1 MRQLQTHLLSLLLI
15 TFSHSGE
22 IVIKGSD
29 TMGAKL
35 VPQWTELYAKG
46 NPKITF
52 SIQAEGTASCYRSLL
67 DGACDIGMASHPPTA
82 EELARFVAKDISLER
97 CTVGYAMT
105 AIIVHR
111 ENPVSNMSLLDL
123 EKIYTGQVTDW
134 QIYGGRGKISAYS
147 PNSASGVYSF
157 FQRVA
162 MRDKPYAKN
171 VMLLDH
177 TSIDHTFDTTNENRR
192 QAIAYVNATHSEHKE
207 TKYLSVNGLAPT
219 HQNVKTY
226 PLTREL
232 FFVYRRDVSKE
243 AKDFIDWVCSTEAA
257 YAITERSGFTSDRK
271 LNETEV
277 PAFSPNQIEQKTKRN
292 PQ

>member
-1 MRQLQTHLLSLLLI
+1 MRRLQTHLLSILLI

-35 VPQWTELYAKG
+35 VPQWTELYAKD
-46 NPKITF
+46 NPNITF
-52 SIQAEGTASCYRSLL
+52 AIAAEGSSSCFQSLSE
-67 DGACDIGMASHPPTA
+67 GKCDVGMASRPPTA
-82 EELARFVAKDISLER
+82 EELAQFVAKDIAWDKR
-97 CTVGYAMT
+97 TVGYAMT
-105 AIIVHR
+105 AIIVYR
-111 ENPVSNMSLLDL
+111 ENPISHVSLLDL

-134 QIYGGRGKISAYS
+134 QCFGGSGKIAAYS

-162 MRDKPYAKN
+162 MRSKPYHKN

-177 TSIDHTFDTTNENRR
+177 ASIAQTFGASNEKG
-192 QAIAYVNATHSEHKE
+192 QCAIACVNVAHSGNKE
-207 TKYLSVNGLAPT
+207 TKCLPVNGIAPT

-232 FFVYRRDVSKE
+232 CFFYRRDVSKE
-243 AKDFIDWVCSTEAA
+243 AKDFIDWVCSKEAA
-257 YAITERSGFTSDRK
+257 YAITERSGFTSIRK
-271 LNETEV
+271 VDETAV
-277 PAFSPNQIEQKTKRN
+277 PTLSPHQKE
-292 PQ
+292 